1 MKRLTVL
8 ALLSLFIGCATDR
21 EFDIPTI
28 SIADGG
34 AGVLTSAENPK
45 EAYHKAYATVIKKA
59 NRIEGMESREKI
71 FLDRI
76 LLNIVKNLKT
86 MQTLL
91 VDPEPETVTPLID
104 FYSAMYQKSNRKQ
117 IQLGNWDKAK
127 FLKSKREVQ
136 KNFAPGIV
144 SLTKTNPT
152 DPEKGEIPP
161 PIEEKGMVPPP
172 VEEKGEEPVV
182 KKEPAPTPQKD
193 SSAAEYRLLY
203 KAWVNSH
210 EELVEAFQKK
220 QKTNLSYEEV
230 RTSLEKISGLLKPKK
245 AEILVV
251 YRNFYA
257 RIHEDTAGFTTLP
270 AGAKKEDILND
281 LRIVFSGIQ
290 KELDPAQRK

>member
-1 MKRLTVL
+1 MKSLTAF
-8 ALLSLFIGCATDR
+8 ALLPLLFGCATDQ

-28 SIADGG
+28 SIEDGG
-34 AGVLTSAENPK
+34 AGLLTSAGNPN

-59 NRIEGMESREKI
+59 NRIEGMEAREKL

-91 VDPEPETVTPLID
+91 VDPAPETVNPLID
-104 FYSAMYQKSNRKQ
+104 FYSEMYQKANRKQ

-127 FLKSKREVQ
+127 FLKRKREVQ
-136 KNFAPGIV
+136 KNFAPPIV

-161 PIEEKGMVPPP
+161 PLEEKGMVPPP
-172 VEEKGEEPVV
+172 GEEKGKEPVV
-182 KKEPAPTPQKD
+182 IKDPAPAPKKD

-220 QKTNLSYEEV
+220 QNTNPSYEEV
-230 RTSLEKISGLLKPKK
+230 VTSLEKISGLLKPKK
-245 AEILVV
+245 AETLVV

-290 KELDPAQRK
+290 KELTPAQGK